1 MSEATEDTAPSAGT
15 VQEERLPSGI
25 FYRHWRPHGD
35 CRASILL
42 AHGLGEHC
50 GRYQHFAEYFME
62 RGFAV
67 VAPDHYGHGESPG
80 HRAHID
86 SMADYFAPLD
96 DLREAI
102 DGWYPDVPCFLVGH
116 SMGGLIAARYLLDR
130 ADRFAGAA
138 LSAPALAM
146 EQPPSRIAL
155 WINAILSK
163 IVPTLGMMQLDP
175 SQVSRDPEVVKRYID
190 DPLVHGGKISARLV
204 RTLFQGMEE
213 VAAGHGRVHLPVILM
228 HGDSDVMT
236 APSGS
241 IDYHAAIPALDKE
254 LKIYPGLYHE
264 IFNEPE
270 KEAVLNDLS
279 EWFGRQL
286 NPQSPA

>member
-1 MSEATEDTAPSAGT
+1 MSDVMEKTGQSVGT

-25 FYRHWRPHGD
+25 FYRHWKPGGD
-35 CRASILL
+35 CRAAILL

-50 GRYQHFAEYFME
+50 GRYQYFAEYFME

-86 SMADYFAPLD
+86 SMSDYFDPLD
-96 DLREAI
+96 KLRAAI
-102 DGWYPDVPCFLVGH
+102 DGWYPNTPCFLAGH
-116 SMGGLIAARYLLDR
+116 SMGGLIAARYLLDH

-146 EQPPSRIAL
+146 EEPPSRFAL
-155 WINAILSK
+155 WINALLSK
-163 IVPTLGMMQLDP
+163 IAPRMGMLQLDP
-175 SQVSRDPEVVKRYID
+175 SQVSRDPDVVKRYID

-204 RTLFQGMEE
+204 RTLFKGMDD
-213 VAAGHGRVHLPVILM
+213 VAAGHALVHLPVILM
-228 HGDSDVMT
+228 HGDADVMT

-241 IDYHAAIPALDKE
+241 IEYHAAIPAADKE

-270 KEAVLNDLS
+270 KESVLNDLH
-279 EWFGRQL
+279 EWFDRQL
-286 NPQSPA
+286 NQQNTA

>member
-1 MSEATEDTAPSAGT
+1 MSEASMRAESSGEA
-15 VQEERLPSGI
+15 VQEERLPSGV
-25 FYRHWRPHGD
+25 FYRHWKPLGD
-35 CRASILL
+35 CRAAILL

-50 GRYQHFAEYFME
+50 GRYQYFAEYFME

-67 VAPDHYGHGESPG
+67 IAPDHYGHGESPG

-86 SMADYFAPLD
+86 SMSDYFGPLD
-96 DLREAI
+96 NLRAAI
-102 DGWYPDVPCFLVGH
+102 GDWYPTAPCFLVGH
-116 SMGGLIAARYLLDR
+116 SMGGLIAARYLLDN

-146 EQPPSRIAL
+146 EEAPSKIAL
-155 WINAILSK
+155 WINALLSK
-163 IVPTLGMMQLDP
+163 IAPKMGMLQLDA
-175 SQVSRDPEVVKRYID
+175 SQISRDPDVVKRYID

-204 RTLFQGMEE
+204 RTLFKGMDD
-213 VAAGHGRVHLPVILM
+213 VAAGHERVHLPIILM
-228 HGDSDVMT
+228 HGDADVMT

-241 IDYHAAIPALDKE
+241 IEYHAAIPAPDKE

-279 EWFGRQL
+279 EWFDRQL
-286 NPQSPA
+286 SKQTTA